1 MEHFEG
7 EKQKAVDLQNKISKT
22 DAEIDKMVY
31 ELYGLSDEEI
41 KIIEEI
47 NDPGLFEIRQ
57 ALANEIVSLQQVS
70 HLDYQGLYLKLNALI
85 SSLDKLKQ
93 TSFLRD
99 TLKLV

>member
-1 MEHFEG
+1 VDEFFAEVAKQNKTLSLSQKSQWLEHFEG

-47 NDPGLFEIRQ
+47 
-57 ALANEIVSLQQVS
+57 
-70 HLDYQGLYLKLNALI
+70 K
-85 SSLDKLKQ
+85 
-93 TSFLRD
+93 
-99 TLKLV
+99 